1 MNELTT
7 LGSAVNKI
15 MPLMIKGLFIVGIA
29 VIVSGMVIAIWNFI
43 MKKSRKEIG
52 RQLLY
57 TMGAG
62 LLAILS
68 GVITSFMFHY
78 EPDFGIGSMNSS
90 VKWSIIILILI
101 LVLTNIIYNRV
112 SCTSKKE

>member
-1 MNELTT
+1 MDELANLESIANE
-7 LGSAVNKI
+7 I
-15 MPLMIKGLFIVGIA
+15 MPLMIKVLFVVGIA
-29 VIVSGMVIAIWNFI
+29 VTLSGIVIAIGNLI
-43 MKKSRKEIG
+43 MKESRKEIG
-52 RQLLY
+52 RRLLY
-57 TMGAG
+57 TMGIG
-62 LLAILS
+62 LL
-68 GVITSFMFHY
+68 VIASSATTCVLFRY